1 MLSKQKRTR
10 SRYRNFSSKNFVEK
24 ISTQNHLPTNNLP
37 TIIYCKTDNN
47 INLRRKEIFAR
58 PLATTWLINEPSKTV
73 LTTGKLVSNHL
84 SYAQTC
90 PEHTPYPKFNFFVA
104 SREKIQQILKQVGDK
119 KDRNGDTTY
128 CYTDA
133 GLTGNETTCKE
144 SADQYCENI
153 GLERPSKPYRDCRS
167 ACLGN
172 CMAGNDCTFTADD
185 AE

>member
-1 MLSKQKRTR
+1 MR
-10 SRYRNFSSKNFVEK
+10 K
-24 ISTQNHLPTNNLP
+24 IWQLQ
-37 TIIYCKTDNN
+37 
-47 INLRRKEIFAR
+47 
-58 PLATTWLINEPSKTV
+58 
-73 LTTGKLVSNHL
+73 
-84 SYAQTC
+84 YAD
-90 PEHTPYPKFNFFVA
+90 
-104 SREKIQQILKQVGDK
+104 EKIQKILKEVGGK

-167 ACLGN
+167 ACLGD
-172 CMAGNDCTFTADD
+172 CMAGNDCTFAADD

>member
-1 MLSKQKRTR
+1 MYT
-10 SRYRNFSSKNFVEK
+10 KNVFDIYQN
-24 ISTQNHLPTNNLP
+24 IS
-37 TIIYCKTDNN
+37 
-47 INLRRKEIFAR
+47 INTHFRRKEICAKL
-58 PLATTWLINEPSKTV
+58 LATTWPINEPSKTA
-73 LTTGKLVSNHL
+73 LITGKLVRFRFYSPLLRTNNDQTFTYHL
-84 SYAQTC
+84 YL
-90 PEHTPYPKFNFFVA
+90 A
-104 SREKIQQILKQVGDK
+104 SREKIQEILKQVGDK

-167 ACLGN
+167 ACLGD
-172 CMAGNDCTFTADD
+172 CMAGNDCTFAADD

>member
-1 MLSKQKRTR
+1 MCKAACNDLADQRTKQNCLDYWK
-10 SRYRNFSSKNFVEK
+10 
-24 ISTQNHLPTNNLP
+24 
-37 TIIYCKTDNN
+37 
-47 INLRRKEIFAR
+47 
-58 PLATTWLINEPSKTV
+58 
-73 LTTGKLVSNHL
+73 TGKFQNSQPQTKIRKKL
-84 SYAQTC
+84 SITIC
-90 PEHTPYPKFNFFVA
+90 VA
-104 SREKIQQILKQVGDK
+104 SREKIQKILKQVGDK

-167 ACLGN
+167 SCLGD
-172 CMAGNDCTFTADD
+172 CMAGNDCAFAADD

>member
-1 MLSKQKRTR
+1 MCT
-10 SRYRNFSSKNFVEK
+10 KN
-24 ISTQNHLPTNNLP
+24 L
-37 TIIYCKTDNN
+37 
-47 INLRRKEIFAR
+47 IFAR
-58 PLATTWLINEPSKTV
+58 IFILILISGGKKYVQSCLQRLGRSTNQAKLPWLLENWYVSDSTV
-73 LTTGKLVSNHL
+73 LHSEPTTNRL
-84 SYAQTC
+84 SLLYL
-90 PEHTPYPKFNFFVA
+90 A
-104 SREKIQQILKQVGDK
+104 SREKIQKILKQVGDK

-167 ACLGN
+167 ACLGD
-172 CMAGNDCTFTADD
+172 CMAGNDCTFAADD

>member
-1 MLSKQKRTR
+1 MSVPRKDPEPL
-10 SRYRNFSSKNFVEK
+10 F
-24 ISTQNHLPTNNLP
+24 IS
-37 TIIYCKTDNN
+37 ISN
-47 INLRRKEIFAR
+47 ITFRKKEMFAR
-58 PLATTWLINEPSKTV
+58 PLATTWLINEPSKTA
-73 LTTGKLVSNHL
+73 LTTGKLVLIL
-84 SYAQTC
+84 SLVLPLQTQNG
-90 PEHTPYPKFNFFVA
+90 PFSSFKRPYLTYFLA

-144 SADQYCENI
+144 SADQYCSNI